1 MIANQ
6 QLRLGPVHNRRRL
19 NTRAIKGAKKLLYA
33 KGIIARSA
41 SFIAVSRWVLV
52 IMALSGLGALV
63 LPGVAGAEETATIQA
78 SVEIQ
83 SMVQLSIT
91 GCSPLCFGQIRPG
104 ETDGWV
110 TVTTL
115 NERYATGGVELQA
128 PFFSRAEFTITGT
141 PDATYSIV
149 PGDPLMVHDQ
159 RPNPIPGVTALE
171 VIDLLIYST
180 TNDEVT
186 FSPGAGQIGSNGVD
200 IVYIGGTLVV
210 PTTALNGKY
219 AGNVELTINYN
230 Y

>member
-1 MIANQ
+1 MIAIQ

-33 KGIIARSA
+33 KGRIARSA
-41 SFIAVSRWVLV
+41 SFIAVSRWVLI
-52 IMALSGLGALV
+52 IMVLSGLGALV

-78 SVEIQ
+78 SVQIQ

-91 GCSPLCFGQIRPG
+91 GCTPLCFGQIRPG

-110 TVTTL
+110 TVTTS
-115 NERYATGGVELQA
+115 NERFATGGVGLQA
-128 PFFSRAEFTITGT
+128 PFFSRAEFIITGT

-149 PGDPLMVHDQ
+149 PGHPLMVHDQ

-180 TNDEVT
+180 TVGPPAT
-186 FSPGAGQIGSNGVD
+186 ISPGTGQIGPGGVD
-200 IVYIGGTLVV
+200 TVYVGGTLVV
-210 PTTALNGKY
+210 PSTAKNGSY
-219 AGNVELTINYN
+219 AGHVQLTINY
-230 Y
+230 